1 MIIYHGANKQNQNL
15 NKAKINL
22 LYMINY
28 RFLNTL
34 YYLPLTYGRYDMVFL
49 ILDEEDSYHGTV
61 AELPK
66 ETCVS
71 IRFCGSHNEASV
83 YYQKLDDFIVKHKLT
98 ITSFSREITMIDY
111 GITNDTSQFVT
122 EIQIPVTTE

>member
-34 YYLPLTYGRYDMVFL
+34 YYLPLTL
-49 ILDEEDSYHGTV
+49 KQQSEQLE
-61 AELPK
+61 
-66 ETCVS
+66 
-71 IRFCGSHNEASV
+71 
-83 YYQKLDDFIVKHKLT
+83 KLVKIVK
-98 ITSFSREITMIDY
+98 
-111 GITNDTSQFVT
+111 
-122 EIQIPVTTE
+122 IQSIEAVKPQILYKKNNTKTANKKNKQIKKDAVSNCTASILICFLFAE

>member
-34 YYLPLTYGRYDMVFL
+34 YYLPLTQYELVL
-49 ILDEEDSYHGTV
+49 QKDSNW
-61 AELPK
+61 K
-66 ETCVS
+66 
-71 IRFCGSHNEASV
+71 
-83 YYQKLDDFIVKHKLT
+83 IV
-98 ITSFSREITMIDY
+98 
-111 GITNDTSQFVT
+111 G
-122 EIQIPVTTE
+122 

>member
-34 YYLPLTYGRYDMVFL
+34 YYLPLTVKEFVF
-49 ILDEEDSYHGTV
+49 G
-61 AELPK
+61 
-66 ETCVS
+66 
-71 IRFCGSHNEASV
+71 
-83 YYQKLDDFIVKHKLT
+83 LT
-98 ITSFSREITMIDY
+98 RKTIDKIIEISSREKIPVRKERHYKRWNKFLRSIPTRRHRID
-111 GITNDTSQFVT
+111 GRRNPPVVKGKTGFVT
-122 EIQIPVTTE
+122 TNH

>member
-34 YYLPLTYGRYDMVFL
+34 YYLPLTKKIIRWLGKSGTFYIDVERYL
-49 ILDEEDSYHGTV
+49 IYIKNS
-61 AELPK
+61 
-66 ETCVS
+66 
-71 IRFCGSHNEASV
+71 
-83 YYQKLDDFIVKHKLT
+83 
-98 ITSFSREITMIDY
+98 
-111 GITNDTSQFVT
+111 
-122 EIQIPVTTE
+122 